1 MFRNFCVKKPLN
13 LNFLMPEILII
24 EDEKELREGMAELLS
39 FEGYEVVQT
48 TNGIEGIQAASVK
61 VPDLVLCDIK
71 MPEMDGFEVLHQLK
85 MHDAFTLVPFI
96 FISVLKERDHIRK
109 GMISGADDY
118 LAKPFTRDELLS
130 AITTRLDK
138 FSRQELVIKRSLS
151 EIESRFDH
159 DILRLSI
166 ANDDQFSPIEWVS
179 GNQSLKKLLYEKGL
193 PMMRETVHLIETN
206 NIIQG
211 IKTLI
216 KKELQN
222 DNSNTEPQKKLLL
235 ELKNKIDRKA
245 MLSDNLTVFQL
256 KFNQLYPHFTAGFTQ
271 SFQHLTQY
279 ELMPTSAMLIGLNTH
294 QIADL
299 LNISAESIKKSR
311 YRLKKKLGLKK
322 QDDLL
327 QFIQS
332 FNSIEFKKK
341 APDKRQRTVPV

>member
-1 MFRNFCVKKPLN
+1 
-13 LNFLMPEILII
+13 MPEILII

-48 TNGIEGIQAASVK
+48 TNGIEGIQAASIK

-118 LAKPFTRDELLS
+118 LAKPFTRDELLA

-138 FSRQELVIKRSLS
+138 FYRQELIIQRSIS
-151 EIESRFDH
+151 EIGSRLDH
-159 DILRLSI
+159 DILSLKM
-166 ANDDQFSPIEWVS
+166 ANDDQYSPIECLS
-179 GNQSLKKLLYEKGL
+179 GNRSLKKLLYERGL
-193 PMMRETVHLIETN
+193 PMMREAIHLIETN
-206 NIIQG
+206 NVIQN
-211 IKTLI
+211 IKTIIL
-216 KKELQN
+216 KELHN
-222 DNSNTEPQKKLLL
+222 NSSITAPQKKLLL
-235 ELKNKIDRKA
+235 ELKSKTERKT
-245 MLSDNLTVFQL
+245 MLSNNLTIFQL
-256 KFNQLYPHFTAGFTQ
+256 KFNQLYPHFAAGFTQ
-271 SFQHLTQY
+271 SFQNLTQY
-279 ELMPTSAMLIGLNTH
+279 ELMLTSAMIIGLNTH

-311 YRLKKKLGLKK
+311 YRLKKKLGLGK

-332 FNSIEFKKK
+332 FNSIESKTK
-341 APDKRQRTVPV
+341 APDKRRTIPV